1 MSVYNPLF
9 MKPILIAFLSLLY
22 ISTFAQPGDLHWEH
36 RFGGRSKDVFNH
48 VLEATNGYLIA
59 VGETQ
64 SNTNGASDGL
74 LLILDYSTGRTL
86 VEKKIGGAKADVF
99 QTAIQTYDGRFLLA
113 GYTESFG
120 LGKKDAW
127 LVKIDEKGEV
137 LWEKTFGSTGDD
149 YFSELFMLSNGEIS
163 AIGQKNGSKNG
174 NIWLTKFQESS
185 LIKEWQLGKGICD
198 QVTSASISKDGQIA
212 VLGNTSKNSSTGKG
226 DVFLL
231 KTSTDGHLLW
241 TKTFG
246 EKEWEEAGQVIAT
259 PDGGFAFSGTT
270 ASTGAGAMD
279 MWMVKVNSAGF
290 KQWEQTYGGK
300 DEDWAQTLALGI
312 DGGYFLGGY
321 SKSYHSG
328 ARSFKGFIVKTN
340 TGGEREW
347 EWDYGGN
354 KEDAFNQLKLLHD
367 GSMLVVGRTASDTKG
382 SDDAWVFSF
391 TDSNQGALANFSGAK
406 ETAIEHSVATLNT
419 VDGKLRPE
427 ERSYLSFTVFNQ
439 QNVVL
444 NNVQINVEQLEGSD
458 GVQCWQQ
465 NYIGS
470 IRPGENK
477 EIRIPVRGTSH
488 LNSAQNDFNISIK
501 SGQKEL
507 ASFQASIESLQPQLA
522 SIEINNH
529 NFEDSRTSD
538 EETLNLVVHNPGDF
552 VAQSVHVQFRPPA
565 GIQAISPLNVTLS
578 QLGAHASKN
587 VAFRYTRTTA
597 YRSTS
602 LAIPCTIDFNGQK
615 INKTLTRSTG
625 LNQEV
630 FMVLTQPNETKTDL
644 QNIISSKDV
653 FDVQVAVGSSSV
665 LQQKNFRVL
674 NNNMVIDGSKMDE
687 VDLTAKKNQ
696 SNQNA
701 YVYSNKIHLN
711 PGENRLEIEV
721 ETADG
726 TFKTK
731 TIVVTYKPQ
740 QPNLHILAIGPSH
753 QDLSYTSKDAAD
765 FAAAFT
771 NQGGNDKIYGKVFI
785 RTMVTPED
793 TKASDIRE
801 AIADLVYQYENP
813 TAAQRIREQ
822 DVLLVFISS
831 HGKNN
836 REGFQLLPSNYD
848 PRYERIRSIDFQ
860 QDIMQELAQIACKK
874 AIFIDA
880 CHSGAA
886 DSKELTDV
894 ARAEALSRLA
904 ALHPGLN
911 TMSSCGANEMSY
923 EDAAW
928 ENGAFTEAILEAF
941 NNTIIKGEDGDY
953 SSDANNDSIITLA
966 ELYDFLRQRVPQLVS
981 TQKQTAPTRQ
991 SPFMPINEMDAQE
1004 IPIYIVE

>member
-1 MSVYNPLF
+1 
-9 MKPILIAFLSLLY
+9 MKSILIAVLLFTCYFL
-22 ISTFAQPGDLHWEH
+22 IAQPGSMHWEH
-36 RFGGRSKDVFNH
+36 RFGGKSQDVFHH
-48 VLEATNGYLIA
+48 VLEASNGYLIA
-59 VGETQ
+59 VGETH
-64 SNTNGASDGL
+64 SNTNGGSDGL
-74 LLILDYSTGRTL
+74 LLILDYSTGQTV
-86 VEKKIGGAKADVF
+86 VEKKIGGNKADGF
-99 QTAIQTYDGRFLLA
+99 YTAIQTYDGHFLLA
-113 GYTESFG
+113 GYTESVGFG
-120 LGKKDAW
+120 KRDAW
-127 LVKIDEKGEV
+127 LVKIDEKGHV
-137 LWEKTFGSTGDD
+137 VWKKSFGSSADD
-149 YFSELFMLSNGEIS
+149 YFKQLLTLSDGEIV
-163 AIGQKNGSKNG
+163 AIGQKNGGKDG
-174 NIWLTKFQESS
+174 NIWIAKIQEQSI
-185 LIKEWQLGKGICD
+185 IKEWQIGAGVCD
-198 QVTSASISKDGQIA
+198 KVAGAVLSRDGHIA
-212 VLGNTSKNSSTGKG
+212 ILGNTSKNATAGKG
-226 DVFLL
+226 DVFLT
-231 KTSTDGHLLW
+231 KIDIEGRHLW

-246 EKEWEEAGQVIAT
+246 DREWEEAGQVIAT
-259 PDGGFAFSGTT
+259 PDGGFALAGTT

-279 MWMVKVNSAGF
+279 MWMVKVNSGGF

-300 DEDWAQTLALGI
+300 DEDWAQTLALSSN
-312 DGGYFLGGY
+312 GGYFLGGH

-340 TGGEREW
+340 SGGQRQW
-347 EWDYGGN
+347 EWNYGGN
-354 KEDAFNQLKLLHD
+354 KDDAFNQLKLLHD
-367 GSMLVVGRTASDTKG
+367 GSILVIGNTASNTKG
-382 SDDAWVFSF
+382 DDDAWIFRF
-391 TDSNQGALANFSGAK
+391 TDSNQNAFASFVGVK
-406 ETAIEHSVATLNT
+406 ETAIEHSVAILNT
-419 VDGKLRPE
+419 TDGKLRPE
-427 ERSYLSFTVFNQ
+427 ERSFLSFTVFNQ
-439 QNVVL
+439 HNVEL
-444 NNVQINVEQLEGSD
+444 SNIEINVEKQQGSD
-458 GVQCWQQ
+458 GIQCWQQ
-465 NYIGS
+465 NYFGS

-477 EIRIPVRGTSH
+477 EIRIPVKGTAN

-507 ASFQASIESLQPQLA
+507 ANFQVSIESLQPQSA

-538 EETLNLVVHNPGDF
+538 KETLNIIVHNPGDF
-552 VAQSVHVQFRPPA
+552 VARSVRVQFRPPA
-565 GIQAISPLNVTLS
+565 GIQAISPLSITLS
-578 QLGAHASKN
+578 QLAGHASQN
-587 VAFRYTRTTA
+587 VVFTYKRTTA
-597 YRSTS
+597 YRSAS

-615 INKTLTRSTG
+615 INKTLTRSAG

-687 VDLTAKKNQ
+687 VDLTAKNNQ

-731 TIVVTYKPQ
+731 TIIVTYEPQ

-771 NQGGNDKIYGKVFI
+771 HQGGDNKIYGKVFI

-793 TKASDIRE
+793 TEASDIRE

-813 TAAQRIREQ
+813 TAAQRIQEQ

-848 PRYERIRSIDFQ
+848 PKYERIRSIDFQ
-860 QDIMQELAQIACKK
+860 RDIMQELTQIACKK
-874 AIFIDA
+874 VIFIDA

-886 DSKELTDV
+886 DSKELTDI
-894 ARAEALSRLA
+894 ARAKALSRLA

-911 TMSSCGANEMSY
+911 TLSSCGASEMSY

-941 NNTIIKGEDGDY
+941 ANKMITEASGNY
-953 SSDANNDSIITLA
+953 SCDANKDSIITLA
-966 ELYDFLRQRVPQLVS
+966 ELYDFLRQRVPQLVQS
-981 TQKQTAPTRQ
+981 QKQSAPTRQ
-991 SPFMPINEMDAQE
+991 SPFMPINDMDAQA
-1004 IPIYIVE
+1004 IPIFVVD